1 MALPQ
6 PQHINHQNA
15 PCIHCGQCTQYHTN
29 DEEKGRKK
37 MNAEVVFV
45 KEEKCDV
52 PEILNIIKEE
62 EFIAS
67 LDVDECVFHQDVN
80 MYSNMYSPISI
91 TDTLHEE
98 KRELNFYEIQDQIFD
113 NLMKTCFDD
122 IGEVVEYLKEDMSL
136 M

>member
-1 MALPQ
+1 LALPQ
-6 PQHINHQNA
+6 AQHINHQNS
-15 PCIHCGQCTQYHTN
+15 PCVNCGQCTQYHTK
-29 DEEKGRKK
+29 DEEKERKE
-37 MNAEVVFV
+37 MNNEVIFV

-52 PEILNIIKEE
+52 PEMLNNMKEE

-67 LDVDECVFHQDVN
+67 RDVDERVFHQHV
-80 MYSNMYSPISI
+80 NMYSPISV

-98 KRELNFYEIQDQIFD
+98 KRELNFYEIQDQFFG
-113 NLMKTCFDD
+113 NLMKAHFDD

>member
-1 MALPQ
+1 
-6 PQHINHQNA
+6 
-15 PCIHCGQCTQYHTN
+15 
-29 DEEKGRKK
+29 
-37 MNAEVVFV
+37 
-45 KEEKCDV
+45 
-52 PEILNIIKEE
+52 
-62 EFIAS
+62 
-67 LDVDECVFHQDVN
+67 
-80 MYSNMYSPISI
+80 MYSPISI

>member
-1 MALPQ
+1 
-6 PQHINHQNA
+6 
-15 PCIHCGQCTQYHTN
+15 
-29 DEEKGRKK
+29 
-37 MNAEVVFV
+37 
-45 KEEKCDV
+45 
-52 PEILNIIKEE
+52 
-62 EFIAS
+62 
-67 LDVDECVFHQDVN
+67 